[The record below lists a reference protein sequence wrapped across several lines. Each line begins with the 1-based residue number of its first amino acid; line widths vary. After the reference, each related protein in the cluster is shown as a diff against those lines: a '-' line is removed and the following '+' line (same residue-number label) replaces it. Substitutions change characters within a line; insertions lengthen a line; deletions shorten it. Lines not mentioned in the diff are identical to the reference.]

1 MKMFNL
7 NEELDIQQSIMTN
20 FLTSFVI
27 SHGFLDIFK
36 FKKLESDTYSY
47 LLISG
52 VFFTLLKVFPSILL
66 LVFLSLSVDHFNN
79 DLIVISRNLKLGTSY
94 TYHNFFGY
102 GTTIFMGTLVGMKNY
117 NFYIKVISYLN
128 ENRHSANLIYCIFF
142 IILLLHTITWLY
154 YFSKKERIMSGI
166 LILSGYLLGPFYHIL
181 YYLSFIHLPIA
192 IIRLLRFNEVNI
204 WGRILYVFLLIGLSL
219 NNLSN
224 SFIINEKSDI
234 QNVGFIGIAI
244 LLTHMTIAKI
254 YY

>member
-20 FLTSFVI
+20 FLVSFVI
-27 SHGFLDIFK
+27 SHGFLDVFK
-36 FKKLESDTYSY
+36 FKKLESDTYAY

-52 VFFTLLKVFPSILL
+52 FFFMLLKVFPSIFLL
-66 LVFLSLSVDHFNN
+66 LFLALSVDHFNN
-79 DLIVISRNLKLGTSY
+79 DLEKKKKMFNLGSSY
-94 TYHNFFGY
+94 KYNNFIGY
-102 GTTIFMGTLVGMKNY
+102 GTSVFIGTLLGSKNY
-117 NFYIKVISYLN
+117 NFYITVISYLN
-128 ENRHSANLIYCIFF
+128 ENRNIANLIYCIFLF
-142 IILLLHTITWLY
+142 ISLLHTLNWLY
-154 YFSKKERIMSGI
+154 YFNKKERIMSGI

-192 IIRLLRFNEVNI
+192 IMRLLRFNEVNI
-204 WGRILYVFLLIGLSL
+204 WGRILYVFFLIGLSL

-224 SFIINEKSDI
+224 SFIIYKKSDI
-234 QNVGFIGIAI
+234 QNVGFMGIAI